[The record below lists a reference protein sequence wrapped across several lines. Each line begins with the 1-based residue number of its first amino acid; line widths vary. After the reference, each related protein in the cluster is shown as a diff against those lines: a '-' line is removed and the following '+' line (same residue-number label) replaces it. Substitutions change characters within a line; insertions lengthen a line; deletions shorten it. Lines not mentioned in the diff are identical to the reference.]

1 MRKSIALRT
10 IFRLTIILILLTSI
24 LSADCQSS
32 TLCLERSILENVATK
47 LDSFSALKE
56 LQPFYESRYNTCL
69 SLNKTQSQVI
79 SYQEQLLEN
88 KKIQINKFQSIEVKY
103 KETLIVDKTQI
114 QDLLKKNRKQKT
126 LNRITLIGGG
136 ALTIGLSAALL
147 ISLL

>member
-1 MRKSIALRT
+1 MNNRIQ
-10 IFRLTIILILLTSI
+10 IILLLFLCYNYTKG
-24 LSADCQSS
+24 QSN

-79 SYQEQLLEN
+79 EYQSQLLKN
-88 KKIQINKFQSIEVKY
+88 NKIQISKFESIEIKY
-103 KETLIVDKTQI
+103 KETLNFNDKHLQE
-114 QDLLKKNRKQKT
+114 LLKKNRKQKT
-126 LNRITLIGGG
+126 INKITLIGGG
-136 ALTIGLSAALL
+136 ALTIALTTALL

>member
-1 MRKSIALRT
+1 MNN
-10 IFRLTIILILLTSI
+10 IIHLILLLFLCYNQTI
-24 LSADCQSS
+24 AQSN

-69 SLNKTQSQVI
+69 SLNQTQNQVI
-79 SYQEQLLEN
+79 KYQQELLKN
-88 KKIQINKFQSIEVKY
+88 NKIQINKFESIEIKY
-103 KETLIVDKTQI
+103 QENLKVDKTQI

-126 LNRITLIGGG
+126 INKITLLGGG
-136 ALTIGLSAALL
+136 ALTIGLTAALI